1 MKRVDNGSNTYSVA
15 TFKKLHDFSG
25 EELAQIKQYADSFR
39 EQIKMMLHQRAADT
53 ETRSEA
59 SEMYET
65 DVRYSTTENDG
76 HFSISGSNVIDGERT
91 LCRHKEHIGA
101 GMPYQTVMGRR
112 YRQLFWRYLFLFW
125 EEQRMTMKTMTDEQR
140 KFAEENHNLVYAF

>member
-1 MKRVDNGSNTYSVA
+1 MRHLYILRSGEYIPILLSLPPTSIRPFSDFMNVSFVSRRRPVWSSIVEIGLKRVDNGSNTYSVA

-59 SEMYET
+59 SEMYER
-65 DVRYSTTENDG
+65 DVRYSTIENDG
-76 HFSISGSNVIDGERT
+76 HFSISGSNVIDGERNA
-91 LCRHKEHIGA
+91 LPA
-101 GMPYQTVMGRR
+101 
-112 YRQLFWRYLFLFW
+112 
-125 EEQRMTMKTMTDEQR
+125 
-140 KFAEENHNLVYAF
+140 